1 MSNISQAFC
10 CHSPLSTAFSFFRFY
25 RRRFGEKDNTFTVQL
40 YCFGM
45 FEFGFVVDG
54 KMSCDIAKKSN
65 LTNGFRQTM
74 VAKQEYELHLIA
86 IAIVLGPWKTTWS
99 VLNGRYNKNLKV
111 I

>member
-1 MSNISQAFC
+1 MSNISQAIC
-10 CHSPLSTAFSFFRFY
+10 CHSPLPTTFFPLFWLY
-25 RRRFGEKDNTFTVQL
+25 IRRFGEKDNTFTVQL
-40 YCFGM
+40 LLRYVRVWVCCGR
-45 FEFGFVVDG
+45 

-86 IAIVLGPWKTTWS
+86 ISIVPGPWKTTWS